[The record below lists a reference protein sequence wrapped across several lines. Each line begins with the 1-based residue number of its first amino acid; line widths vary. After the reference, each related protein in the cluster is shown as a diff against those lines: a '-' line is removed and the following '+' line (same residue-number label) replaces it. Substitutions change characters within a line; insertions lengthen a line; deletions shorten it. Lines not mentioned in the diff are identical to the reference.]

1 MKILVTGG
9 SGQLGK
15 CLKDSADKYDSD
27 NDYYFFDH
35 NELNIADYGS
45 ICEKLDSIEPN
56 FVINCAAYVKSDD
69 ADSEKLNAYM
79 TNAMGPTYLAIACK
93 ERGIYL
99 IHIST
104 DYVFDGT
111 KTTAYEVDDKCNPIN
126 TYGATKYCGEE
137 AIRSIYPEAVII
149 RTSWLYSEYGNNFLT
164 KTLRNI
170 DTFTK
175 VGKTLNYLID
185 QVGCPTYARNLSD
198 FIIKELI
205 VPQYAID
212 FKALNTIYHY
222 TDDGVAS
229 RYDFARAIERMIYRP
244 CMNIDYDTESVIN
257 GTVSNLFT
265 DKIKRPQCC
274 VLSKTAVLND
284 FNIKLKDWQDSLYDC
299 ASHFLADAQLM
310 KDILR

>member
-15 CLKDSADKYDSD
+15 CLKDSVDKYDSD
-27 NDYYFFDH
+27 NDYYFLDH
-35 NELNIADYGS
+35 TELNIADYGS

-69 ADSEKLNAYM
+69 ADSDKLNAYM
-79 TNAMGPTYLAIACK
+79 ANAMGPTYLAIACK

-111 KTTAYEVDDKCNPIN
+111 KTTAYEVGDKCNPIN

-175 VGKTLNYLID
+175 VGNTLKYLID
-185 QVGCPTYARNLSD
+185 QVGCPTYARNLAD
-198 FIIKELI
+198 FIVNDLI
-205 VPQYAID
+205 VRNKDVKIRCQ
-212 FKALNTIYHY
+212 TIFHY

-229 RYDFARAIERMIYRP
+229 RYDFAKAIERLIYKP
-244 CMNIDYDTESVIN
+244 CMGIDYSTDSVIT
-257 GTVSNLFT
+257 GVTSNCYN
-265 DKIKRPQCC
+265 DNIKRPQCC
-274 VLSKTAVLND
+274 ILSKTDLVED
-284 FNIKLKDWQDSLYDC
+284 FGIKLKDWQDSLLDC
-299 ASHFLADAQLM
+299 AGHFLADAQLI